1 MPDFDT
7 SFFASDM
14 KYSPIPQVSLIAGIL
29 FAIGM
34 SFLMAG
40 ETVAAPKGDSDSDI
54 VKTLNKAQG
63 MLRQLSQ
70 EKTALEAKVAEIQ
83 KSLDET
89 NAQLSA
95 KSAEKQQLQAEL
107 QKQLASL
114 QAQQKNNQILTK
126 NNEILKGNNDKLKE
140 QLVKARDQ
148 LVQGQE
154 QLVQAR
160 NQSGQLSA
168 DLRTSLNDNELLVN
182 AVKERTEW
190 IKKTTDKN
198 NQLVKLYR
206 EVLENFRNRSFLDS
220 LAEAEPITGIASVA
234 KENKIEEY
242 RYKLNSLKI
251 TPWQE
256 GTGAASTPPPESQ

>member
-1 MPDFDT
+1 
-7 SFFASDM
+7 M
-14 KYSPIPQVSLIAGIL
+14 KHSLIHRFAQLSAVIM
-29 FAIGM
+29 AIGL
-34 SFLMAG
+34 SFLVTG
-40 ETVAAPKGDSDSDI
+40 ETLAAPKGDGDSDI

-83 KSLDET
+83 KSLDDAS
-89 NAQLSA
+89 AQLTA
-95 KSAEKQQLQAEL
+95 KSAENQQLQTDLKKES
-107 QKQLASL
+107 ASL
-114 QAQQKNNQILTK
+114 IVQQKNNQILTR
-126 NNEILKGNNDKLKE
+126 NNEILKSNIDKLKE
-140 QLVKARDQ
+140 QLA
-148 LVQGQE
+148 QGLE
-154 QLVQAR
+154 QFKQAK
-160 NQSGQLSA
+160 NQGEQLSA

-190 IKKTTDKN
+190 IKKTTDTN
-198 NQLVKLYR
+198 NQLVKSYR
-206 EVLENFRNRSFLDS
+206 EALENFRNRSFLDS

-256 GTGAASTPPPESQ
+256 GANAAAAPPEENP

>member
-1 MPDFDT
+1 MKHSTMPR
-7 SFFASDM
+7 A
-14 KYSPIPQVSLIAGIL
+14 KHIVAIALVTGIWLL
-29 FAIGM
+29 FI
-34 SFLMAG
+34 G
-40 ETVAAPKGDSDSDI
+40 ETFAAPKGDGDSDI

-83 KSLDET
+83 KNLDDA
-89 NAQLSA
+89 NAQLTA
-95 KSAEKQQLQAEL
+95 KSAENQQMQAEL
-107 QKQLASL
+107 QKQAASL

-126 NNEILKGNNDKLKE
+126 NNEILKSNIEKLKE
-140 QLVKARDQ
+140 QLNKAKYQ
-148 LVQGQE
+148 LVQDQD
-154 QLVQAR
+154 QLAQAR
-160 NQSGQLSA
+160 NQGMQLTA
-168 DLRTSLNDNELLVN
+168 DLRTSLSDNELLVN

-198 NQLVKLYR
+198 NQLVKMYR

-256 GTGAASTPPPESQ
+256 STGATSTPPSENQ